1 MPSQKC
7 ATESTFHRIHE
18 RLNLSENIPPQS
30 LTIDFSTS
38 TPQRCAGPLVIPL
51 HRPCHRIFPIS
62 QVFLRTLVKKSLSK
76 QQNFYCVMSIQI
88 LWLASWFPHALITK
102 LQVFLWWWSCLKEL
116 WPFPVASHGCGT
128 VTMGFPIEKSV
139 KAVNAAFEMSV
150 CNRNAC
156 LTQGRRSKIR
166 GLEKLVVSNNV
177 SKWGR
182 DDVHAGSA
190 CLPSFADNS
199 LLQWL
204 VKTHSPE
211 TDAASTKSTGWF
223 CQTSKAQVIPGCLI
237 WRSDCDHMCLESHA
251 CHIK

>member
-7 ATESTFHRIHE
+7 APESTFHRIHE

-88 LWLASWFPHALITK
+88 LWLASWFPHALNTK
-102 LQVFLWWWSCLKEL
+102 VQVFLWWWSCLKEL

-128 VTMGFPIEKSV
+128 VTMGFAIEKSV

-177 SKWGR
+177 SKWGGMMSMQVQHVFR
-182 DDVHAGSA
+182 H
-190 CLPSFADNS
+190 
-199 LLQWL
+199 LL
-204 VKTHSPE
+204 T
-211 TDAASTKSTGWF
+211 TRYCNGWWKP
-223 CQTSKAQVIPGCLI
+223 TRPKPTLRRPKAQGGFAKHQRLKWYPAVWFGDQIVTTCAWSPTPVT
-237 WRSDCDHMCLESHA
+237 
-251 CHIK
+251 